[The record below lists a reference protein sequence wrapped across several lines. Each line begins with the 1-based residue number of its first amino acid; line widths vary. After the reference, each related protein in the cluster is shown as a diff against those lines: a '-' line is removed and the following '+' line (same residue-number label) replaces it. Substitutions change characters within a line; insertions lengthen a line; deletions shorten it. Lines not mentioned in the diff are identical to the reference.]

1 MKTVAPHLNENGYD
15 MKKEGRF
22 EFGGSASFRSPSGM
36 WWRGF
41 TLIELLVVIAIIAIL
56 AAMLLPALAK
66 AKQQAQGTSCLN
78 NQKQL
83 SLAWNMYD
91 SDFQDCFPTNGNT
104 ADQPA
109 GTAAGPDSGDL
120 QWCPARMDQGAPV
133 PGEQTSIPWITAGLI
148 YPYIKS
154 PGPYHCPA
162 APSTYSSGNVNY
174 HGGGGTNR
182 SRSMSMNAWINPSYV
197 AYQSY
202 QEGKGYR
209 VYLKSGDLAVPGP
222 ANLWLFV
229 DENPWSIN
237 DGYFLNVPSNDGWVD
252 CPASYHNHACGISF
266 CDGHATIRKWSDPV
280 VLNWQNIGQNPG
292 DPIGTRTPDL
302 LWFFQYTSALI
313 SQP

>member
-1 MKTVAPHLNENGYD
+1 VPHLSKKGYD
-15 MKKEGRF
+15 MKEKGTLD
-22 EFGGSASFRSPSGM
+22 FGGSAPIPSPRGP
-36 WWRGF
+36 WRRGF

-56 AAMLLPALAK
+56 AALLLPSLAK
-66 AKQQAQGTSCLN
+66 AKQQSQGIKCVSNL
-78 NQKQL
+78 KQL
-83 SLAWNMYD
+83 TVAWVMYNGD
-91 SDFQDCFPTNGNT
+91 NKDYFVLNGNT
-104 ADQPA
+104 EDSPA
-109 GTAAGPDSGDL
+109 GTISGPDPNDDL
-120 QWCPARMDQGAPV
+120 QWCPARMDQGSPV
-133 PGEQTSIPWITAGLI
+133 QGEQTSIPWIQAGLL
-148 YPYIKS
+148 YPYVGS

-162 APSTYSSGNVNY
+162 DPSTYNNGNVSY
-174 HGGGGTNR
+174 QGGGGTNR
-182 SRSMSMNAWINPSYV
+182 TRSMSMNAWVNPSSG

-209 VYLKSGDLAVPGP
+209 VYLKTGDLAVPGS

-252 CPASYHNHACGISF
+252 CPASYHNRACGISF
-266 CDGHATIRKWSDPV
+266 CDGHAVIRKWSDPI